1 MELMLMRDIKE
12 STLKELEEKVRSFG
26 GQAYHARQIFTWIY
40 KKAALDFSQMSDL
53 PKGLRDK
60 LKENFYVSGLEIAQR
75 LKSSDGTEKLLLQL
89 PDANFIEAVIIPAK
103 GRVTG
108 CVSTQVGCKW
118 GCVFCA
124 SGLKGFKRNLTCSEI
139 LDEVL
144 YLKKEALPL
153 ALTHLVFMG
162 TGEPLDNYEQVLQ
175 AVKVI
180 NSPLGFNIG
189 ARRITLSTSGL
200 IPGIQK
206 LSGEGLQLEL
216 SVSLHAASDVLR
228 SKLMP
233 INKKYPLTELIK
245 TCKDYGARTNRQ
257 VTFEYILIK
266 GVNSKLA
273 DAQSLSRLL
282 EGWKLAKVNL
292 IPANAISELKV
303 AAPDKKDILLFKDH
317 LVKRGI
323 NVTLRKSRGEDINAA
338 CGQLRLNYAQ
348 K

>member
-1 MELMLMRDIKE
+1 MEDIKE
-12 STLKELEEKVRSFG
+12 LTLKELERKLQVFG

-40 KKAALDFSQMSDL
+40 KKAVLDFNQMSDL

-60 LKENFYVSGLEIAQR
+60 LKENFYVSGLKIAKR

-89 PDANFIEAVIIPAK
+89 PDANLIEAVIIPAK

-118 GCVFCA
+118 GCSFCA
-124 SGLKGFKRNLTCSEI
+124 SGLKGFKRNLAYPEI
-139 LDEVL
+139 LEEVL

-200 IPGIQK
+200 IPGIRK

-216 SVSLHAASDVLR
+216 SVSLHSASDVLR
-228 SKLMP
+228 SELMP
-233 INKKYPLTELIK
+233 VNKKYPLKELIK
-245 TCKDYGARTNRQ
+245 TCKDYSAKTNRQ

-266 GVNSKLA
+266 GVNSRLA

-303 AAPDKKDILLFKDH
+303 AAPDKKDILLFKDY

-323 NVTLRKSRGEDINAA
+323 NVTLRKGRGEDINAA
-338 CGQLRLNYAQ
+338 CGQLRLNYA
-348 K
+348 KK

>member
-1 MELMLMRDIKE
+1 MKDIKRLN
-12 STLKELEEKVRSFG
+12 LKELEEELQALDV
-26 GQAYHARQIFTWIY
+26 QAYHAKQVFSWIY
-40 KKAALDFSQMSDL
+40 KKTILDFAQMSDL

-60 LKENFYVSGLEIAQR
+60 LKENFYVSGLKLAQR
-75 LKSSDGTEKLLLQL
+75 VKSSDGTEKLLLQL
-89 PDANFIEAVIIPAK
+89 PDANLIEAVIIPAK

-108 CVSTQVGCKW
+108 CISTQVGCKW
-118 GCVFCA
+118 GCAFCA

-189 ARRITLSTSGL
+189 ARRITFSTSGL

-206 LSGEGLQLEL
+206 LSGEGLQIEL
-216 SVSLHAASDVLR
+216 SVSLHAADDALR
-228 SKLMP
+228 SKFMP
-233 INKKYPLTELIK
+233 INKKYPLADLIK
-245 TCKDYGARTNRQ
+245 TCKDYSAKTNRQ

-273 DAQSLSRLL
+273 DAQSLSRLF

-303 AAPDKKDILLFKDH
+303 AAPDKKDILLFKDC

-348 K
+348 E